1 MDYFELRE
9 KLINE
14 KASVKDLPMYKD
26 KDRKGHEAFMYI
38 DKKDFKNVDNLGK
51 ELKKIRGK
59 FHVSSFDGRETD
71 PTDVEIY
78 GDMKVL
84 QQIAKKFKNLG
95 KVFPARSVN

>member
-1 MDYFELRE
+1 MF
-9 KLINE
+9 KN
-14 KASVKDLPMYKD
+14 M
-26 KDRKGHEAFMYI
+26 DRKGHEAFMYI

-59 FHVSSFDGRETD
+59 FHVSSFDGLETD
-71 PTDVEIY
+71 PKEVELY

>member
-1 MDYFELRE
+1 MDYFKFKE

-14 KASVKDLPMYKD
+14 RASVKDLPMYKD

-59 FHVSSFDGRETD
+59 FHVSSFDGLESD
-71 PTDVEIY
+71 PKEVELY